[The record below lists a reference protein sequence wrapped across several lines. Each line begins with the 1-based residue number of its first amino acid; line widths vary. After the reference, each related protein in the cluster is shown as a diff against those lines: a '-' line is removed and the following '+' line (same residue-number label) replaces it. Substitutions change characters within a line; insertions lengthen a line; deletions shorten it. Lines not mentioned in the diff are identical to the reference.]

1 MVRALLR
8 FSENQVPKPL
18 TSQVILSEK
27 VEMNI
32 LSAQVDERGGEIL
45 IEFESENASRI
56 VEAFRKRG
64 VEVRVDKFIEID
76 QEKCVHCGACY
87 SLCPVDAIEIED
99 DFSIRFDEQECVRC
113 GACLDGCPMRA
124 ISLIR

>member
-8 FSENQVPKPL
+8 FSADQVPEPL
-18 TSQVILSEK
+18 TSQVILSEG

-45 IEFESENASRI
+45 IEFSDKDTSKI

-64 VEVRVDKFIEID
+64 VEARVDKFIEVD
-76 QEKCVHCGACY
+76 EEKCVHCGACY
-87 SLCPVDAIEIED
+87 SLCPVDAIKIEE
-99 DFSIRFDEQECVRC
+99 DFSVVFDEGQCVRC
-113 GACLDGCPMRA
+113 EACLDACPMAA

>member
-45 IEFESENASRI
+45 IEFEPENASRI

>member
-8 FSENQVPKPL
+8 FSADQVPKPL
-18 TSQVILSEK
+18 TSQVILSEG

-45 IEFESENASRI
+45 IEFPSEDTSKI

-64 VEVRVDKFIEID
+64 VEVRVDRFIEVD
-76 QEKCVHCGACY
+76 EEKCVHCGACY
-87 SLCPVDAIEIED
+87 SLCLFDAIRIGD
-99 DFSIRFDEQECVRC
+99 DFSITFDEGQCVRC
-113 GACLDGCPMRA
+113 GACLDSCPMAA
-124 ISLIR
+124 ISLVR

>member
-8 FSENQVPKPL
+8 FAADQVPKPL

-32 LSAQVDERGGEIL
+32 LSAQVDELGGEIL
-45 IEFESENASRI
+45 IEFSPENTSKI
-56 VEAFRKRG
+56 VGAFRRRG
-64 VEVRVDKFIEID
+64 VEVRVDKFIEVD
-76 QEKCVHCGACY
+76 EEKCVHCGACY
-87 SLCPVDAIEIED
+87 SLCPVDAIQIKE
-99 DFSIRFDEQECVRC
+99 DFSIVFDEGQCVRC
-113 GACLDGCPMRA
+113 EACLDACPMAA

>member
-8 FSENQVPKPL
+8 FSADQVPEPL
-18 TSQVILSEK
+18 TSQVILSEG

-45 IEFESENASRI
+45 IEFSDKDTSKI

-64 VEVRVDKFIEID
+64 VEVRVDKFIEVD
-76 QEKCVHCGACY
+76 EEKCVHCGACY
-87 SLCPVDAIEIED
+87 SLCPVDAIKIEE
-99 DFSIRFDEQECVRC
+99 DFSVVFDEGQCVRC
-113 GACLDGCPMRA
+113 EACLDACPMAA